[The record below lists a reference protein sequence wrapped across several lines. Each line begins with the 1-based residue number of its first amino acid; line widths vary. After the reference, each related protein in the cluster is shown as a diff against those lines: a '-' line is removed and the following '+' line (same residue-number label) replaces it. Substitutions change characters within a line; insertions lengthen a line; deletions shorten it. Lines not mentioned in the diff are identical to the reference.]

1 MGRIAI
7 FVYGVVS
14 YAIFFATFLYA
25 IGFVAN
31 IGVPTTLDGPAT
43 GSALWALA
51 INVALLTLF
60 ALQHSIMA
68 RPAFKQW
75 WTRTVPPAAERSTYV
90 LFSSLALAL
99 LFWAWQPMGGII
111 WDVSNPVLRGL
122 LVGLCALGFGIVLVT
137 TFLINHFD
145 LFGLRQV
152 WLHLRGR
159 EYTPLAFRTPGLYR
173 YVRHPLYVG
182 WFFAFWATPTMTA
195 AHFLFAMMTTGY
207 ILAAIRLEERDLET
221 AHPEYAAYRES
232 VPMLVPRVR
241 GAAPGETPIRSRA
254 TA

>member
-1 MGRIAI
+1 MWNVDEPGAARRCSTA
-7 FVYGVVS
+7 S
-14 YAIFFATFLYA
+14 S
-25 IGFVAN
+25 
-31 IGVPTTLDGPAT
+31 P
-43 GSALWALA
+43 SAG
-51 INVALLTLF
+51 
-60 ALQHSIMA
+60 H
-68 RPAFKQW
+68 
-75 WTRTVPPAAERSTYV
+75 
-90 LFSSLALAL
+90 
-99 LFWAWQPMGGII
+99 
-111 WDVSNPVLRGL
+111 
-122 LVGLCALGFGIVLVT
+122 VLVT

-159 EYTPLAFRTPGLYR
+159 AYTPLRVPDSRPRTG

-195 AHFLFAMMTTGY
+195 AHFLFAMMTTAY
-207 ILAAIRLEERDLET
+207 ILVAIRLEERDLET